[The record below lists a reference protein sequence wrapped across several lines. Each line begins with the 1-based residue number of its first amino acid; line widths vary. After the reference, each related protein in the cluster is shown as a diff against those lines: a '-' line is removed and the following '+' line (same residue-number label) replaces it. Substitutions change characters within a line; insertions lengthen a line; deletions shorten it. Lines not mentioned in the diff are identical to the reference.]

1 MRAHRR
7 PIAGPVLGGL
17 LALALIAGVSA
28 AAAANATSRAARSV
42 SISAS
47 LSETPFA
54 PNETDSVHLLARF
67 SAKSSSFSYRLS
79 IKKRSYWQ
87 LVRSRTLRGSFKGSR
102 SMPFAKL
109 KKAVVIGHYRLELN
123 AGGRS
128 TTLYFDVVKALK
140 TATVTLGAA
149 DSHSCALVADGRV
162 KCWGGNHYGE
172 LGNRSTTDSV
182 TPVTASGISNARA
195 LTTGGFMTCALLPG
209 GKVKCWGDNSHG
221 KLGAG
226 PGFPSASSIPI
237 AVNRLAHAV
246 AVSSGADH
254 SCALLAGGTVRC
266 WGRNDSGDIGGSK
279 SFSTV
284 PLNVPGITGATA
296 ISAGYRH
303 SCALL
308 ANGKVACWGNNHFGQ
323 LGNGKTGSSKKPV
336 TVNGL
341 TKAVAVSA
349 GNDQSCAVLSNHTVK
364 CWGRADGGS
373 LGDGASSHDHKDK
386 GGIDFKPTPVTVKSV
401 SNAGSVSV
409 GSGFGCARLSNNQ
422 IKCWGE
428 NSSGQLGNGSTA
440 DSLTPVV
447 VSGISAATA
456 ISASSKSHACAL
468 VSGGKVKCWGRNDLG
483 QLGGG
488 AQNFSATPVAAAVT
502 GAAAVAA
509 GDAHN
514 CALLSDGT
522 VKCWGDNSAGQLGNG
537 TTATSASP
545 VSVGGVTG
553 ASVVAA
559 GSSHSCAV
567 ASAVT
572 YCWGGNSDGQLGDGT
587 TVSSSNPV
595 AVVGLSVTAKGIA
608 AGSKH
613 SCALLTDGTV
623 QCWGGNS
630 DGQLGNGSTTGS
642 PAPVAVGGL
651 TTTAKAISTG
661 AAHSCALLTDGTV
674 QCWGDNSTGQ
684 LGNGSTTDSSSAAP
698 VSGVAGAKAIAA
710 GYDHSCA
717 LLSDGTVKCWGD
729 NAKGELGNGSATASS
744 TAVTVSG
751 ISGALSISA
760 GSSSSCA
767 VLADGK
773 AKCWGDNT
781 KGKLGNGSTTNSS
794 SAVTVSEIAGAE
806 AITAGASHSCALL
819 TSGGAVRC
827 WGDNTAGEL
836 GVGVLDYS
844 STPVEVIAL
853 P

>member
-1 MRAHRR
+1 M
-7 PIAGPVLGGL
+7 
-17 LALALIAGVSA
+17 
-28 AAAANATSRAARSV
+28 
-42 SISAS
+42 
-47 LSETPFA
+47 SESPFA
-54 PNETDSVHLLARF
+54 PNQIGSVRVLYRF
-67 SAKSSSFSYRLS
+67 SGKSSSFGYRLS
-79 IKKRSYWQ
+79 IKKRASWS
-87 LVRSRTLRGSFKGSR
+87 LLRSVSRSGSFKGNR
-102 SMPFAKL
+102 SMTMAKVRGKRKIAL
-109 KKAVVIGHYRLELN
+109 GHYRLELS
-123 AGGRS
+123 AGASR
-128 TTLYFDVVKALK
+128 TTLFFDVARALK
-140 TATVTLGAA
+140 ATTVPVGAA
-149 DSHSCALVADGRV
+149 DTHSCALISGGKI
-162 KCWGGNHYGE
+162 KCWGGNAYGQ
-172 LGNRSTTDSV
+172 LGNRSTTGSV
-182 TPVTASGISNARA
+182 TPVGVYGLKNVKAIS
-195 LTTGGFMTCALLPG
+195 TGGFNTCAVVAG
-209 GKVKCWGDNSHG
+209 GQIKCWGDNAKG

-226 PGFPSASSIPI
+226 IKSLSRSLIPI
-237 AVNRLAHAV
+237 SVSGVVNAV
-246 AVSSGADH
+246 AVSTGFDH
-254 SCALLAGGTVRC
+254 SCALFAGGAVKC
-266 WGRNDSGDIGGSK
+266 WGRNNSGDIGGSK
-279 SFSTV
+279 SYSSV
-284 PLNVPGITGATA
+284 PLHVRGIAAKA

-303 SCALL
+303 SCAVLSS
-308 ANGKVACWGNNHFGQ
+308 GKVACWGNNHFGQ
-323 LGNGKTGSSKKPV
+323 LGNGKTANSRKPV
-336 TVNGL
+336 MVSGL
-341 TKAVAVSA
+341 KKAVAVSA
-349 GNDQSCAVLSNHTVK
+349 GNDTSCAVLSNHTVK

-456 ISASSKSHACAL
+456 VSASSQSHACAL

-794 SAVTVSEIAGAE
+794 SAVAVSEIAGAE